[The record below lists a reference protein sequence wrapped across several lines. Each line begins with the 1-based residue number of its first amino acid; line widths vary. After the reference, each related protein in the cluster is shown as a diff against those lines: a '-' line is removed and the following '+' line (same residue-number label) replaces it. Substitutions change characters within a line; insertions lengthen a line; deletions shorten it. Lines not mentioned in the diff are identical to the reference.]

1 MQLYGFISI
10 PFANTKKNNLITL
23 KNLLPLRVKRD
34 IQKENITFEL
44 SYLEKEDQIATND
57 NKIHNLSIVCIE
69 KSKQMPVVEKEVT
82 IESLQSFDRYQ
93 KLNPLDIKITD
104 S

>member
-1 MQLYGFISI
+1 M
-10 PFANTKKNNLITL
+10 
-23 KNLLPLRVKRD
+23 LLFQVKRD

-69 KSKQMPVVEKEVT
+69 KSKQMPIVEKKVT
-82 IESLQSFDRYQ
+82 IEGLQLFDQYQ

-104 S
+104 SEIFKRLLFK